1 MSQSAPLPDDSPP
14 PQFRAR
20 GALLR
25 RLADVVCLPSSRI
38 NAFERSVTAD
48 LLIEM
53 LRDASPDERLKVA
66 RRLASLTEPPP
77 QLARLLLHDE
87 PRIARPLLEECESLS
102 DAELLDCAR
111 TSGSEHR
118 VMIAARKALSEVVV
132 EALVAAGDLK
142 AIEIMLANR
151 DARIGH
157 AALEALVVISRDA
170 PQLVP
175 ALLRRGELRPAQ
187 AYVLFWW
194 ADPEARRTILQR
206 FAVSREILQDAAGD
220 IFPMAAEEG
229 WQDPMSRK
237 ALQFI
242 ERRQR
247 NRAAI
252 EKSPFTSLE
261 AAVSAAQHGM
271 TREVAEEISYLAG
284 LKPMTGAK
292 LFTDPGGEPLA
303 ILCKATGLPRAAL
316 RALWRGLRRPE
327 TGDDGGV
334 NPAYE
339 RTMIIYDTLAVD
351 RAQTVLRYWNW
362 SLSSAMTP
370 ELLQAIRE
378 GDDSVIDE
386 YSLPQRAAMLAFAKE
401 LGRN

>member
-25 RLADVVCLPSSRI
+25 RLAEVVCLPSSRI

-118 VMIAARKALSEVVV
+118 VMITARKALSEVVV

-187 AYVLFWW
+187 ASVLFWW

>member
-1 MSQSAPLPDDSPP
+1 MSQNAPLPDDSSL
-14 PQFRAR
+14 PQFRSRR
-20 GALLR
+20 GLLR

-53 LRDASPDERLKVA
+53 LRDASPEERLKVC
-66 RRLASLTEPPP
+66 RRLAGLTAPPA
-77 QLARLLLHDE
+77 QLVRLLLQDG
-87 PRIARPLLEECESLS
+87 PMVARPLLEDCDSLS
-102 DAELLDCAR
+102 DSDLLECAR
-111 TSGSEHR
+111 AGGTEHR
-118 VMIAARKALSEVVV
+118 LMIAGRKGLSEVVV
-132 EALVAAGDLK
+132 DTLLAAGELK
-142 AIEIMLANR
+142 VVETILANR
-151 DARIGH
+151 EARISYAGI
-157 AALEALVVISRDA
+157 EALVVFSRESPDLA
-170 PQLVP
+170 S
-175 ALLRRGELRPAQ
+175 ALLRRPELRPAQ
-187 AYVLFWW
+187 AYVIFWW
-194 ADPEARRTILQR
+194 ADSEARRTILQR
-206 FAVSREILQDAAGD
+206 FAVSRQILQEAAGD
-220 IFPMAAEEG
+220 IFPMAAEER

-252 EKSPFTSLE
+252 DKSPFSSLE
-261 AAVSAAQHGM
+261 AAVAAAQHGM

-303 ILCKATGLPRAAL
+303 ILCKATGLPRVAL

-327 TGDDGGV
+327 TAEDGTP
-334 NPAYE
+334 NPAFE
-339 RTMIIYDTLAVD
+339 RTMLIYDTLAVD

-370 ELLQAIRE
+370 QLLRAIRN

-386 YSLPQRAAMLAFAKE
+386 YSLPQRAAMLAFANE
-401 LGRN
+401 LGRD